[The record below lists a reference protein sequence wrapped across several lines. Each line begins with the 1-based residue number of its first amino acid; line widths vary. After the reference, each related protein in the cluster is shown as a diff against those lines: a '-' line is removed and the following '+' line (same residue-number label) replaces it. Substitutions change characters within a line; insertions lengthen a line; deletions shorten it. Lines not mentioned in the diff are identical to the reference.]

1 MDSGLFISH
10 TVRLVW
16 DTLYVDAGFIIIPVP
31 GHGMDLNAEYLIDPV
46 LV

>member
-10 TVRLVW
+10 TVKLVW
-16 DTLYVDAGFIIIPVP
+16 DMPYVDAGFIIIPVP
-31 GHGMDLNAEYLIDPV
+31 GHGMDPNAGYLIDPV